1 MTLLVSGNKIYIR
14 NSAGVEKFNSTDK
27 LVYRKY
33 RKTSSLSFP
42 GGEGQYSHG
51 WYYGPGA
58 DYHPATSQRDFYYKG
73 SNRTETF
80 QALGANDFLTM
91 SFKISSCS
99 SPLGSLLIGPT
110 VMSAGPLLIHYATR
124 TTNNYTYWLQQELL
138 HWRVVDSDLL
148 FYQMRY
154 GGEEGNNNGNPA
166 SAGTTSSLSLQYTA
180 TIYSYL

>member
-14 NSAGVEKFNSTDK
+14 NSAGVEKFNSSDK
-27 LVYRKY
+27 LAYRKY
-33 RKTSSLSFP
+33 RKTSSISFP
-42 GGEGQYSHG
+42 GGEGQFSHG
-51 WYYGPGA
+51 WYLDVAA
-58 DYHPATSQRDFYYKG
+58 DYYPSTTERDFKYKG
-73 SNRTETF
+73 SDRTESF

-110 VMSAGPLLIHYATR
+110 VMSAGPLLIHYGTATL
-124 TTNNYTYWLQQELL
+124 TNYSWWLQQELL
-138 HWRVVDSDLL
+138 HWRVVDSNLL

-154 GGEEGNNNGNPA
+154 GHIEGGGTYNPPY
-166 SAGTTSSLSLQYTA
+166 AGYTSSLSLQYTA